1 MAQMRMVNGEYQVRL
16 DYSGEAL
23 QKSDSFIFE
32 VSTSGLKIMGLL
44 NGVVL
49 DVVALDIDVKKV
61 LLTMFHQ
68 KVMRVELV
76 QDNDEVVVL
85 LALNKKEI

>member
-1 MAQMRMVNGEYQVRL
+1 MAQMRMVDGEYQVRL

-49 DVVALDIDVKKV
+49 DLVALDIDVKKV

-76 QDNDEVVVL
+76 QDNDEAVVL